1 MTLHMLVL
9 WGCMPEVTRG
19 CMDMTNASSTYLS
32 IVLGAIVGGLIT
44 WWVYKIQNKTTAK
57 QDETLRRIGDL
68 EESHDMVLKSIQSL
82 QQHQEKLLNR
92 ILSLEE
98 KINSIV
104 AESKKHD

>member
-1 MTLHMLVL
+1 MLVL

-44 WWVYKIQNKTTAK
+44 WWVYKIQKKTTAK
-57 QDETLRRIGDL
+57 QDETLRRIDDL
-68 EESHDMVLKSIQSL
+68 EESHDRVLKSIQSV
-82 QQHQEKLLNR
+82 QQHQEKLLNM
-92 ILSLEE
+92 ILRLEE

-104 AESKKHD
+104 AESSKHD